1 MGHAVAL
8 QIEDSY
14 LQRPA
19 FELAKKCQLYMESM
33 GKYGDSPF
41 LYPVY
46 GLGGLP
52 ESFSRLCAI
61 HGGTY
66 MLNTNVDEILFES
79 GRAVGVRC
87 GEESARAPLV
97 ICDPTYVTGL
107 EKTRVVG
114 KVIRAICIMDHDI
127 PNTSG
132 ASSAQIIIPQKQ
144 VNRNYDIYITMVSA
158 AHAVCAQGLRI
169 AIISTTVETEQPEA
183 EIQPALELL
192 GPLLEMFVSVS
203 DLHEPIND
211 AAAESLYITKSYDA
225 TSHFESSSRDVLAIY
240 ERITGEQLDLN
251 IQPSEDDED
260 Y

>member
-1 MGHAVAL
+1 
-8 QIEDSY
+8 
-14 LQRPA
+14 
-19 FELAKKCQLYMESM
+19 
-33 GKYGDSPF
+33 
-41 LYPVY
+41 
-46 GLGGLP
+46 
-52 ESFSRLCAI
+52 
-61 HGGTY
+61 
-66 MLNTNVDEILFES
+66 
-79 GRAVGVRC
+79 
-87 GEESARAPLV
+87 
-97 ICDPTYVTGL
+97 
-107 EKTRVVG
+107 
-114 KVIRAICIMDHDI
+114 
-127 PNTSG
+127 
-132 ASSAQIIIPQKQ
+132 
-144 VNRNYDIYITMVSA
+144 MVSA

-203 DLHEPIND
+203 DLYEPIND